1 MLALLFSISFCKIII
16 SFALELIASDSVLR
30 SIMSS
35 LSLTNLPFPAS
46 LTYPESLK
54 NVIVSSAS
62 DLVIFKALCKFL
74 TFNLPVAASS
84 FATYAASSA
93 NICMSSSVCALFI
106 CLSNKALPCESIGF
120 CLTLSRCAES
130 GPIEDSNSSIVTSA
144 LGSVVPVLW
153 RSCAILNASSLGRS
167 AKGMGLNGVLVSLA
181 ACVGSACSLAT
192 LLSTAV

>member
-1 MLALLFSISFCKIII
+1 MP
-16 SFALELIASDSVLR
+16 V
-30 SIMSS
+30 
-35 LSLTNLPFPAS
+35 S

-62 DLVIFKALCKFL
+62 DLVIFKMSCKFFTL
-74 TFNLPVAASS
+74 SLPVAASS
-84 FATYAASSA
+84 VVTYAASFE
-93 NICMSSSVCALFI
+93 NISMSSSVCALFT

-120 CLTLSRCAES
+120 CLTLSRCADS
-130 GPIEDSNSSIVTSA
+130 GPIEDSSSSIVTSA

-167 AKGMGLNGVLVSLA
+167 AKGTGLNGVLVSLA

-192 LLSTAV
+192 LLSTAVWTICLPSFSLKGSACCTGSCCGPSSWPFTTVWAFIPFSSW